1 VDTDLLAIGAVT
13 GTHGVEGAIKI
24 KSLSGIMDHLLV
36 LREAIFRRGEVEKR
50 LTFEWVRPQPPGV
63 IVKVHGFATPEQARG
78 LVGYQMWV
86 PRAQAALLGDAEY
99 YEADI
104 CRCELWLGSERIG
117 AVRSVMDSGPS
128 QLLEVLRGD
137 GTSFLVP
144 FTDHFIGEVDMAART
159 IALRDVGI
167 VR

>member
-1 VDTDLLAIGAVT
+1 VDTDLLAVGAVT
-13 GTHGVEGAIKI
+13 GTHGIEGAIKV
-24 KSLSGIMDHLLV
+24 KSLSGIVDHLLV
-36 LREAIFRRGEVEKR
+36 LREAVFRRGQVEKT
-50 LTFEWVRPQPPGV
+50 LAFEWVRPQPSGV
-63 IVKVHGFATPEQARG
+63 IVKVRGFATPEEARG

-104 CRCELWLGSERIG
+104 CRCVVWLGGERVG

-128 QLLEVLRGD
+128 QLLEVVRGD

-144 FTDHFIGEVDMAART
+144 FTEHFIGEVDMAAKT
-159 IALRDVGI
+159 IALKDVGI